1 MATNYGM
8 GQYRMQ
14 QGTKYISLIGENIEP
29 KFVKVKANQYTYRDI
44 YFDLKNIGNSENSEN
59 NNFKGFQYGYTYYLE
74 LTLPRHIQYSSDID
88 IKICGS
94 VSDNIDIENQF
105 QNIQQIIV
113 PNSLANSNYYKDVLL
128 YALDGEDSP
137 TEVGIVTNNANDTTL
152 GHIIYVNK
160 TYQLIAEEEGEIR
173 KIPIN
178 KYQISRIVESWNLV
192 ETNKDTITYKMIFS
206 PKFNNGSEGYP
217 YLYLE
222 IDRNNDW
229 NANTQYVIDG
239 EAYRGLYINPRDA
252 SLNVYRV
259 ENLLGADNGIPSSSL
274 NHIGIWGHPEMYLA
288 INGEQVQ
295 IGKNGFYELDDFDI
309 TNLGVVVTQS
319 DIDEGIGRFSIDYEY
334 KKITS

>member
-14 QGTKYISLIGENIEP
+14 QGVNYISSIGENIEP

-44 YFDLKNIGNSENSEN
+44 YFDLKNIGNSEN

-105 QNIQQIIV
+105 QNIQQIMV

-137 TEVGIVTNNANDTTL
+137 TEVGIVTNDANDTTL
-152 GHIIYVNK
+152 GHIIYVDK

-178 KYQISRIVESWNLV
+178 KYQISRIVES
-192 ETNKDTITYKMIFS
+192 
-206 PKFNNGSEGYP
+206 
-217 YLYLE
+217 
-222 IDRNNDW
+222 
-229 NANTQYVIDG
+229 
-239 EAYRGLYINPRDA
+239 
-252 SLNVYRV
+252 
-259 ENLLGADNGIPSSSL
+259 
-274 NHIGIWGHPEMYLA
+274 
-288 INGEQVQ
+288 
-295 IGKNGFYELDDFDI
+295 
-309 TNLGVVVTQS
+309 
-319 DIDEGIGRFSIDYEY
+319 
-334 KKITS
+334 